1 MEKHKELL
9 MRQPDGTEVTFE
21 KAIVVDVQGKHDA
34 SVHFFNCEAEDF
46 LSAAYAVLTILDK
59 FGIKDDF
66 LSLYDESSSDCK
78 VYGGRYNGGDEDCP
92 E

>member
-46 LSAAYAVLTILDK
+46 
-59 FGIKDDF
+59 
-66 LSLYDESSSDCK
+66 
-78 VYGGRYNGGDEDCP
+78 
-92 E
+92 

>member
-1 MEKHKELL
+1 MEKNKELL

-21 KAIVVDVQGKHDA
+21 KAIVIELKGEHDA
-34 SVHFFNCEAEDF
+34 SMHAFNCGTGDF
-46 LSAAYAVLTILDK
+46 LNAAFVMLTVLDK
-59 FGIKDDF
+59 FGIKDEFIDQ
-66 LSLYDESSSDCK
+66 YNEKPQNCK